1 VTAALDAGPVAA
13 VDLDRT
19 LIYSASAAG
28 DPATLPSLRVVEHYE
43 GAPLS
48 RVTDTAW
55 ELLGRLMARARVV
68 PVTTRTEAQYRRV
81 GLPATPAF
89 ALCAN
94 GGALLVDGVRDP
106 EWDDWARDVVTRA
119 APLPDVLRLLE
130 AVAGEAWVRT
140 VRAAEGLFVYLV
152 AQSRD
157 AVPPGWLAD
166 LTTAA
171 TDAGWTL
178 SLQGRKV
185 YLVPA
190 GLTKAGALVRL
201 RDLLAATGA
210 PVRLLCAGDSLLDA
224 PMLVA
229 ADAAIRPAHGELH
242 EQGWSADGVAVTAA
256 SGVLA
261 GEEILRWLLAEVG

>member
-1 VTAALDAGPVAA
+1 VAGALVA

-19 LIYSASAAG
+19 LIYSATAAG
-28 DPATLPSLRVVEHYE
+28 DPATLPPLRVVEYYD

-48 RVTDTAW
+48 RVTGTAW
-55 ELLGRLMARARVV
+55 ELLARLMGRARVV

-81 GLPATPAF
+81 QLPAIPAH

-106 EWDDWARDVVTRA
+106 GWDDWARAVATRA

-130 AVAGEAWVRT
+130 AVAGQPWVRT
-140 VRAAEGLFVYLV
+140 VRSAEDLFVYLV
-152 AQSRD
+152 AR
-157 AVPPGWLAD
+157 ARTAIPPAWLAD
-166 LTTAA
+166 LTSAA
-171 TDAGWTL
+171 ADAGWTV

-185 YLVPA
+185 YAVPA

-201 RDLLAATGA
+201 RGVLTAQGDD

-261 GEEILRWLLAEVG
+261 GEEILRWLLTEVG

>member
-1 VTAALDAGPVAA
+1 MGTATLAA

-28 DPATLPSLRVVEHYE
+28 DPATLPSLRVVEVYD

-48 RVTDTAW
+48 RVTDGAW
-55 ELLGRLMARARVV
+55 ALLAELMGRATVV

-81 GLPATPAF
+81 SMPGRPRY

-94 GGALLVDGVRDP
+94 GGALLVDGDRDP
-106 EWDDWARDVVTRA
+106 GWDRWARDVVARA
-119 APLPDVLRLLE
+119 APLPDVLRLLD
-130 AVAGEAWVRT
+130 AVAGEPWVRT

-152 AQSRD
+152 ATARD
-157 AVPPGWLAD
+157 AIPPGWLAD

-171 TDAGWTL
+171 ADAGWTV

-185 YLVPA
+185 YAVPA
-190 GLTKAGALVRL
+190 GLTKAGALLRL
-201 RDLLAATGA
+201 REQLAEAGGA

-229 ADAAIRPAHGELH
+229 ADEAIRPAHGELH
-242 EQGWSADGVAVTAA
+242 EQGWSAGGVAVTAA
-256 SGVLA
+256 SGALA
-261 GEEILRWLLAEVG
+261 GEEILRWFLARAG